1 MITLLDIFRE
11 FFRLGLIAFG
21 GPAAH
26 AALMETELVAKKK
39 WLTRQQF
46 LDYLGGVNLI
56 PGPNSTQITMLVGYQ
71 LRGFW
76 GMILGGMGFI
86 IPATLITGVIAV
98 FYVRYEH
105 LPGMEIVLNG
115 IKPAILVII
124 AGAIVKLG
132 RKAIKNF
139 QLAILGAIVVVT
151 TLAGLNE
158 VLAIPGAGIVGMLYF
173 MARKKAHQGLSKSVF
188 LPLLSIPL
196 AGSVI
201 VSYSVTKLFWI
212 FLKIGALLF
221 GSGYVLI
228 AYVNAELVEKLG
240 WITPGQLLDAIAIGQ
255 ITPGPLIS
263 SATFIGFLL
272 DGFQGAAIATIA
284 IVLPSFLFILILYPF
299 IKKLR
304 QSPVSAAF
312 LDSVNVAAVGVMA
325 SVFVVLG
332 FEVVTGWKPALI
344 MLLTSLA
351 VWGPLKINTLW
362 IIAGAAL
369 AGYLLSFV

>member
-1 MITLLDIFRE
+1 MVSLLDIFRE

-26 AALMETELVAKKK
+26 AALMETELVARKK
-39 WLTRQQF
+39 WLSRQQF

-56 PGPNSTQITMLVGYQ
+56 PGPNSTQITMMVGYQ

-76 GMILGGMGFI
+76 GMIFGGMGFI
-86 IPATLITGVIAV
+86 IPAALITGIIAI
-98 FYVRYEH
+98 FYVQYEH
-105 LPGMEIVLNG
+105 LPAMEIALNG

-124 AGAIVKLG
+124 AGAIIKLG
-132 RKAIKNF
+132 KKAIKNY
-139 QLAILGAIVVVT
+139 QLAILGTIVVVA
-151 TLAGLNE
+151 TLAGVNE
-158 VLAIPGAGIVGMLYF
+158 VLAIPGAGVLGMLYF
-173 MARKKAHQGLSKSVF
+173 LARDKTHQGPLKSVF

-196 AGSVI
+196 AGSAL
-201 VSYSVTKLFWI
+201 VSYSTAKLFWV
-212 FLKIGALLF
+212 FFKIGALLF
-221 GSGYVLI
+221 GSGYVLV

-240 WITPGQLLDAIAIGQ
+240 WITPGQLIDAIAIGQ

-272 DGFQGAAIATIA
+272 DGFQGAAIATLA

-312 LDSVNVAAVGVMA
+312 LDAVNVAAVGVMV
-325 SVFVVLG
+325 SVFVALG
-332 FEVVTGWKPALI
+332 IEIVTGWKPALI
-344 MLLTSLA
+344 MLLTSVA
-351 VWGPLKINTLW
+351 VWGPFRINTLW

>member
-1 MITLLDIFRE
+1 MVSLLDIFKE
-11 FFRLGLIAFG
+11 FFRLGLIGFG

-26 AALMETELVAKKK
+26 AALIETELVVRKK
-39 WLTRQQF
+39 WLSRQQF

-86 IPATLITGVIAV
+86 IPAALITGIIAI
-98 FYVRYEH
+98 FYVQYEH
-105 LPGMEIVLNG
+105 LPAMEIVLNG

-132 RKAIKNF
+132 KKAIKSY
-139 QLAILGAIVVVT
+139 QLALLGVIVVVA

-158 VLAIPGAGIVGMLYF
+158 VLAIPGAGILGMLYF
-173 MARKKAHQGLSKSVF
+173 MASNKTHQGPLKSVF

-196 AGSVI
+196 VGSSL
-201 VSYSVTKLFWI
+201 VSYSAAKLFWV
-212 FLKIGALLF
+212 FFKIGAFLF
-221 GSGYVLI
+221 GSGYVLV

-240 WITPGQLLDAIAIGQ
+240 WITPGQLIDAIAIGQ

-272 DGFQGAAIATIA
+272 DGFQGAAIATLA
-284 IVLPSFLFILILYPF
+284 IVLPSFLFIFILYPF

-312 LDSVNVAAVGVMA
+312 LDAVNVAAVGVMT
-325 SVFVVLG
+325 SVFVILG
-332 FEVVTGWKPALI
+332 IEISTGWKPALI
-344 MLLTSLA
+344 MLLTSAA
-351 VWGPLKINTLW
+351 VWGPFKINTLW

>member
-1 MITLLDIFRE
+1 MVTLLDIFRE

-39 WLTRQQF
+39 WVTRQQF

-86 IPATLITGVIAV
+86 IPAALITGVIAV

-132 RKAIKNF
+132 KKAIKSF
-139 QLAILGAIVVVT
+139 QLAILGAIVVVA

-158 VLAIPGAGIVGMLYF
+158 VLAIPGAGILGMLYF
-173 MARKKAHQGLSKSVF
+173 MARNKGHQGPSKSVF

-201 VSYSVTKLFWI
+201 VSYSATKLFWI

-240 WITPGQLLDAIAIGQ
+240 WITPGQLIDAIAIGQ

-272 DGFQGAAIATIA
+272 DGFQGAAIATMA
-284 IVLPSFLFILILYPF
+284 IVLPSFIFILILYPF

-325 SVFVVLG
+325 SVFIVLS